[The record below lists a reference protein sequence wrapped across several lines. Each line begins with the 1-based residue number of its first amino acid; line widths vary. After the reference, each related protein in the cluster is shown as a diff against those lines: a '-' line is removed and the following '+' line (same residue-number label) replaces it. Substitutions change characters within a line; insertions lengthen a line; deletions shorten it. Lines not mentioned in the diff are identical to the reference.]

1 MVRGAEWN
9 PLPLVTT
16 ELLKN
21 KWASLCETRDLA
33 SLLQMRKL
41 RPGPGRVACAGS
53 QGTSWPRTQDPWLW
67 FPMHQ
72 TDW

>member
-1 MVRGAEWN
+1 ME

-16 ELLKN
+16 VLLKN
-21 KWASLCETRDLA
+21 KSLCETGNLA

-41 RPGPGRVACAGS
+41 RPGKDSMCGS

-67 FPMHQ
+67 FPVHQ